1 MAAVASWLLI
11 VATLFTQN
19 LRARGDFPGFPFM
32 CVQGYGAYLMLMML
46 KSTDSIFK
54 CACAMSPVTDWKLY
68 GESCGMLALHFH
80 HTAACT
86 WIRVSVRFGPVE
98 FVPVCNCTRPTA
110 AATGW
115 RRRPG
120 SPWDDTCAVF
130 LCWELVSWALCA
142 VDVCVFRCVKTSSP
156 LIYTASAFSERYLGM
171 PLRDDSRYQ
180 VCLLPPLTWSLNAVY
195 CCTRHSRSS
204 APALTLLC
212 YQSRRRRCVPP
223 WVFSALRDFA
233 TRFSSVALV
242 HQITGC
248 RISGLEM
255 LIYQSCRDLCEHIVN
270 NQISVRDSPPSGL
283 WIPTQQIGF
292 GGCFL
297 TIYTKSYTVSI
308 KKRSKAALEGTRYA
322 PFPPVYT
329 VPWCLNEMLVTC
341 LSWKIT
347 CYPPGYAN
355 MCAKAKKKWVLH
367 PPVNTFHT
375 CSEHTSL
382 ILLWND
388 YNICSFR

>member
-270 NQISVRDSPPSGL
+270 DQISVRDSPPSRL
-283 WIPTQQIGF
+283 WIPKELHCKHQGGF
-292 GGCFL
+292 RGDTLCSFSASLHGSL
-297 TIYTKSYTVSI
+297 MSKWNVSNMLKL
-308 KKRSKAALEGTRYA
+308 KK
-322 PFPPVYT
+322 
-329 VPWCLNEMLVTC
+329 
-341 LSWKIT
+341 T

-355 MCAKAKKKWVLH
+355 ICAKAKKKWVLR
-367 PPVNTFHT
+367 
-375 CSEHTSL
+375 HTSPCKH
-382 ILLWND
+382 ILYL
-388 YNICSFR
+388 FRAYVFDFALKLLQHMQLQID